1 MNSLLATTILIL
13 VAHGDDAA
21 VSANYL
27 GAVCADPSTTCVA
40 AVATD
45 GSSVGD
51 PGAFESI
58 NSRYLPL
65 HLSDL
70 PGDTPQSQ
78 VITQWDADVVQY
90 GYAGFQDGMVDLI
103 SRIDPDKVI
112 VLDPR
117 HGTGG
122 HTSHLTLGWHSI
134 AAADRAGYAD
144 TVWVQSAKRHIA
156 DSHFNGTG
164 FPIDRGEDWSGFTAC
179 TPDENAH
186 TVMDGWLNTYAFMRH
201 YPALFDAEKILKAPP
216 EWRQSVLLKWSE
228 QDPADSSYEACMMVW
243 R

>member
-1 MNSLLATTILIL
+1 MNALITTILVL

-27 GAVCADPSTTCVA
+27 GAVCADPSTRCVA
-40 AVATD
+40 AVVTN
-45 GSSVGD
+45 GSANGD
-51 PGAFESI
+51 LGAFKSI
-58 NSRYLPL
+58 NARYLPL

-70 PGDTPQSQ
+70 PGDVPQSQ
-78 VITQWDADVVQY
+78 VAARWDADVVQY
-90 GYAGFQDGMVDLI
+90 GYTSFQDGLVDLI
-103 SRIDPDKVI
+103 TRIDPDKII

-134 AAADRAGYAD
+134 AAAGRAGYAD

-156 DSHFNGTG
+156 DSHFDGTG

-179 TPDENAH
+179 TTDEKAH
-186 TVMDGWLNTYAFMRH
+186 TVMDGWMDTYAFLRH
-201 YPALFDAEKILKAPP
+201 YPGLFDAEKMLKAPA
-216 EWRQSVLLKWSE
+216 EWRQSVLLKWSG
-228 QDPADSSYEACMMVW
+228 QNPSDHAYETCMGVW